1 MVSMGKG
8 RIQTERETHTYTH
21 VMQINT
27 YLEVKFS
34 EAINT
39 NDSRWRTF
47 SCSMISYRSGS
58 VLARGSFKAV
68 AQALV
73 SEVMLLLN

>member
-1 MVSMGKG
+1 
-8 RIQTERETHTYTH
+8 
-21 VMQINT
+21 MQINT

-39 NDSRWRTF
+39 KDSRWRTF
-47 SCSMISYRSGS
+47 SCSMILYKSGS

-73 SEVMLLLN
+73 SEVMLLLYCCVVLCCVCICVFEG